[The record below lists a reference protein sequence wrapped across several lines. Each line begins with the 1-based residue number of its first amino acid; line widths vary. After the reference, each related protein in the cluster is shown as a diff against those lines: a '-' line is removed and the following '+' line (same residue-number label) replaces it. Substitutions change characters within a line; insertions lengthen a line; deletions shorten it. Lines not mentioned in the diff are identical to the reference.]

1 MLLLEVLIEHA
12 TFSLDRPF
20 SYAYHGPKKVEA
32 GYRVLVDF
40 NHRQSVAYVLNVTET
55 DKAVAVLEEEKGF
68 SIHEILDVIDEEK
81 LLNPELM
88 QLAEE
93 ISNAY
98 FSPRIGVL
106 QTMLPPSM
114 KPKLSSLKA
123 PKIAYDCYV
132 ELVDAS
138 EQDLTDHQIEW
149 MRLLVREKRILK
161 KDFKSPSIL
170 KILLSKE
177 RVKLAYD
184 EKQRLVL
191 PTFLEQAPKKLTEDQ
206 QNAVDAIW
214 NSKEAV
220 YLLEGVTGSGKTEV
234 YLSLSEKVLAAGKT
248 VLMLVPEIA
257 LTPIMVEYFIRRFHG
272 RVAILHSELT
282 PAEKYDE
289 YRRIARGE
297 CQVVVG
303 ARSAIF
309 APLDNIGLLVLDE
322 EHVESYKQDTSP
334 TYHARDI
341 AIMRG
346 KHFGAKVVLGSATP
360 SLESRA
366 RAMKGVYHYLAL
378 PHRIN
383 EQEMP
388 ETTIVDLLNPRNL
401 DRESVMF
408 SLLLRERIKATLTK
422 GEQVVLLVNRRG
434 YAPYISCRSCGH
446 VFKCPNCAIA
456 LTYHREDGMLKCHH
470 CDHVEMM
477 PDKCPE
483 CGSKYLSKQ
492 GFGTEKIEEEAHRLF
507 PGVRTLRL
515 DSDTTKVRNRISQTL
530 DAFRNHEADMLIG
543 TQMIAKGH
551 DFPNVTLVGIVLA
564 DIGLTL
570 PSYRSAER
578 TFQLITQAVGRAG
591 RGDKKGIAVI
601 QTYMPTHY
609 AVTLGAK
616 QDYEAFFTKEMGM
629 RKIQQYPPYTYLVSL
644 TLSGHDEEAVVT
656 TIYSLAEQLSK
667 QLEGKA
673 TILGPTAPY
682 IAVIAGIHRR
692 VILVKYK
699 KASDISEA
707 ITTAI
712 DVLSGKSQI
721 KLMVNVDPYDF

>member
-20 SYAYHGPKKVEA
+20 SYAYHGKKKVEA

-40 NHRQSVAYVLNVTET
+40 NHRQSVAYVLSLTET
-55 DKAVAVLEEEKGF
+55 DKTIAVLEEEKGF
-68 SIHEILDVIDEEK
+68 SISEIIDVIDEEK

-88 QLAEE
+88 ALAEE
-93 ISNAY
+93 IATAY

-114 KPKLSSLKA
+114 KPKSSALSA

-132 ELVDAS
+132 ELLDAS
-138 EQDLTDHQIEW
+138 EKDLTDHQIEW
-149 MRLLVREKRILK
+149 LRLLAREKKILK

-170 KILLSKE
+170 QILISKE
-177 RVKLAYD
+177 RVKLSYA
-184 EKQRLVL
+184 EKQRLIL
-191 PTFLEQAPKKLTEDQ
+191 PTFKEQTPKKLTEDQ
-206 QNAVDAIW
+206 QKAVDTIW
-214 NSKEAV
+214 SSKEAV

-234 YLSLSEKVLAAGKT
+234 YLSLSEKVLAEGKT

-366 RAMKGVYHYLAL
+366 RAMKGVYHYLEL

-408 SLLLRERIKATLTK
+408 SLLLRERIRATLAK

-446 VFKCPNCAIA
+446 VFKCPNCSIA

-492 GFGTEKIEEEAHRLF
+492 GFGTEKIEEEAQRLF

-591 RGDKKGIAVI
+591 RGDKKGLAVI

-616 QDYEAFFTKEMGM
+616 QDYEAFFAKEMGM

-656 TIYSLAEQLSK
+656 TSYSLAERLGK

-692 VILVKYK
+692 VLLVKYK

-707 ITTAI
+707 MNTAI
-712 DVLSGKSQI
+712 AVLSGKSQI